1 MDNKNNKLDKQSIG
15 KPANASANVDAKS
28 NVDAKTNITPKQ
40 EPAKKMGYGSI
51 IGSTVAG
58 LSEIAIF
65 HPLDTIAKRL
75 MSHESKVFKSNFAD
89 THKNIQQ
96 IALKENAHKGWIRGI
111 PNLYPGLG
119 FAVSYKISQ
128 RVYKYAGQHELK
140 SYINKN
146 HKEKFDNI
154 FGEKNSNAYISA
166 FSGSLIGM
174 GEVALLPVDVLKIK
188 SQTNPET
195 FKNRSLSSII
205 LKENFSLYNGWQ
217 WTMLRNAP
225 GSFALFGASTFTKNN
240 ILGLSEDD
248 KTSLAQYFI
257 CSTAGSVA
265 SIAVSSPMDVI
276 KTRIQNKNFGDNS
289 GSGFNII
296 SSIIKNEGPTGF
308 FRGIGPKL
316 LVIGPKLTFSFTIAQ
331 YLTDFFG
338 RL

>member
-1 MDNKNNKLDKQSIG
+1 
-15 KPANASANVDAKS
+15 
-28 NVDAKTNITPKQ
+28 
-40 EPAKKMGYGSI
+40 
-51 IGSTVAG
+51 
-58 LSEIAIF
+58 
-65 HPLDTIAKRL
+65 
-75 MSHESKVFKSNFAD
+75 
-89 THKNIQQ
+89 
-96 IALKENAHKGWIRGI
+96 
-111 PNLYPGLG
+111 
-119 FAVSYKISQ
+119 
-128 RVYKYAGQHELK
+128 
-140 SYINKN
+140 
-146 HKEKFDNI
+146 
-154 FGEKNSNAYISA
+154 
-166 FSGSLIGM
+166 M

-331 YLTDFFG
+331 YLTDFFA